1 MNRVIHGA
9 VRRDLDRLATA
20 LGQLEDGD
28 TTRAQALERGYAN
41 LRTQLTHHHEGEDT
55 YIWPMLAKIGVDQG
69 LLDAM
74 ESEHH
79 AMAEA
84 LAETAGAM
92 TTVARSGSA
101 ADAAAARG
109 SVVRTQEV
117 VERHLQHEETELE
130 PQLAPHVES
139 PEWKAVERKLSRQPP
154 GVAGRFFAW
163 LTDGMSDE
171 HRAFLKQTVPSPWSP
186 CWRGPSVAATTRTSP
201 PRGAP
206 GELIIGWLHPPAGRT
221 ATRR

>member
-1 MNRVIHGA
+1 MTAPNLTMNRVIHGA

-20 LGQLEDGD
+20 LGQLRDGD
-28 TTRAQALERGYAN
+28 TARAQALARAYEN
-41 LRTQLTHHHEGEDT
+41 LRTELTHHHEGEDT
-55 YIWPMLAKIGVDQG
+55 YIFPMLGSVGVDQG

-84 LAETAGAM
+84 LTETAAAM
-92 TTVARSGSA
+92 STVARSGSA
-101 ADAAAARG
+101 ADAAAAQA
-109 SVVRTQEV
+109 SVVRTREV
-117 VERHLQHEETELE
+117 VERHLQHEENELE

-139 PEWKAVERKLSRQPP
+139 PEWKAVEKKLRSQPL

-171 HRAFLKQTVPSPWSP
+171 HRAFLKKTVPSPVVTVLAKTFGRRYYKDVAP
-186 CWRGPSVAATTRTSP
+186 TWRS
-201 PRGAP
+201 
-206 GELIIGWLHPPAGRT
+206 
-221 ATRR
+221 